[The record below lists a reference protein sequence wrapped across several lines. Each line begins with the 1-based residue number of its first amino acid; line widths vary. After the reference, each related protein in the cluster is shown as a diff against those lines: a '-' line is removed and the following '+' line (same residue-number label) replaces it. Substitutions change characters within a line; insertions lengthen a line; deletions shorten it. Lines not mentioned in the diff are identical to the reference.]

1 MQRRDLLLSLGGALA
16 SGRLLGRSMEDLW
29 RLGAGINSDLGGV
42 PARSSGPLGP
52 FSERENEMLLTI
64 AEHILPR
71 SDTPGARDARV
82 NEFIAVIVGEW
93 YEDEDRTRFL
103 EGLTDVDRQS
113 QSHFGAG
120 FLEAKPAQQEALLR
134 GFDAEVAALRKA
146 RESTDRVFWARMKG
160 LTLYGYFTSELVQTE
175 VLKSPIIPGRFD
187 GCVAM

>member
-29 RLGAGINSDLGGV
+29 RLGAGINGDLGSV
-42 PARSSGPLGP
+42 PACTSGPLGP
-52 FSERENEMLLTI
+52 FSERENEIVLTI

-93 YEDEDRTRFL
+93 YEDDDRTRFL
-103 EGLTDVDRQS
+103 EGLTEVDRQS

-146 RESTDRVFWARMKG
+146 RENTDRVFWARMKG
-160 LTLYGYFTSELVQTE
+160 LTLYGYFTSELVRTE

>member
-16 SGRLLGRSMEDLW
+16 TGRLLGRSMEDLW
-29 RLGAGINSDLGGV
+29 RLGAGINGHLAET

-52 FSERENEMLLTI
+52 FSERENELVLTI

-93 YEDEDRTRFL
+93 YEDDDRTRFL
-103 EGLTDVDRQS
+103 EGLAEVDRQS
-113 QSHFGAG
+113 QSHFGTG
-120 FLEAKPAQQEALLR
+120 FLESNAAQQEALLR
-134 GFDAEVAALRKA
+134 GLDAEVAALRKA
-146 RESTDRVFWARMKG
+146 GESTNRVFWARMKS

-175 VLKSPIIPGRFD
+175 VLKSPVIPGRYD